1 MVIYLGGSAA
11 AACPRVRSEMR
22 TGRRGTATQKQHN
35 SWLILHMYSSTVP
48 VLCSFVEP
56 EPPGAALFGWSQNHG
71 KKGQLRLQLQPWQT

>member
-22 TGRRGTATQKQHN
+22 TGRRGTATQKQQN
-35 SWLILHMYSSTVP
+35 SWLMLHTVVP